1 MNNVYFR
8 EGNWIICK
16 ACDAHADVEYGL
28 PPCACGS
35 KAGKS
40 ASVSTFRKGA
50 EHELTQ
56 SDLEGI
62 AEATTRA
69 TVEFLRGG
77 GGDDASQSSSAK
89 LALRK
94 GPVGSPLWQREK
106 QRIDGIRLRSRAA
119 ADHAEAQMI
128 AVEHGTAAVVRF
140 ALGGGAW

>member
-1 MNNVYFR
+1 MYFR
-8 EGNWIICK
+8 EGNWVTCSQ
-16 ACDAHADVEYGL
+16 CDASVNMEHGDR
-28 PPCACGS
+28 PPCGCGS

-50 EHELTQ
+50 EHELSQ
-56 SDLEGI
+56 SDLDGI

-77 GGDDASQSSSAK
+77 GGDDASQSSAK

-106 QRIDGIRLRSRAA
+106 GRIDGIRLRSRAA

-128 AVEHGTAAVVRF
+128 AVEHGTAAVVRL
-140 ALGGGAW
+140 ALGGAW